1 MIIETRGHTGM
12 AIVGAGL
19 VPTLWTPHD
28 RMGGDRKQGDHK
40 QGDHKQ
46 GDHKQGDHKQG
57 DHKQG
62 DHKQGDHKG
71 RPYRA
76 ARCHTY
82 PIYLCNARSPVCFF
96 CFSALDKDTF
106 PVYNVIRLYQCAS
119 SDTKEGDDRSQFTH
133 SDLLSAHVL
142 FQRAD

>member
-28 RMGGDRKQGDHK
+28 RMGGDR
-40 QGDHKQ
+40 
-46 GDHKQGDHKQG
+46 KQG

>member
-28 RMGGDRKQGDHK
+28 RMG
-40 QGDHKQ
+40 
-46 GDHKQGDHKQG
+46 GDHKQG